1 MHATFTHL
9 IGPRKGEC
17 QNFDASTISI
27 GRAPDNGLLF
37 SDSERRVSSHHAE
50 ITRKGDQYI
59 LRDLGSTNGT
69 MINGRRVI
77 MTELKQDDLLE
88 FGAGGPLLRFGIE
101 TAPTDHLDHHILP
114 ALPGSE
120 GRPVGHSTVELMVDR
135 AVRNRSSNVG
145 IISALVVAMLIGA
158 VAGVVVSAR
167 LNPQL
172 NGRLNVAEVAD
183 RNRPAVVFI
192 RAEFELVDATGAVTE
207 TGTTSGSGFVISPKG
222 FIVTNRHLVHDWE
235 YRPPPAGLA
244 GRIAR
249 IEVVFPGQQAED
261 AIPAE
266 LFQLSSDKITDIAV
280 LKIDPPPNLA
290 VVFGIE
296 ADLAHSEQGD
306 EVVVIGY
313 PLGMDL
319 LRRSRD
325 ALVTP
330 SLSIGVVSRVNS
342 DLIQL
347 NLRAYKGD
355 SGGPLLNR
363 KGQVIGVVT
372 ANLPSAQDIAL
383 CTPIGA
389 AVELI
394 KDELSYDE
402 HQAATNGG

>member
-17 QNFDASTISI
+17 QKFDDLTISI
-27 GRAPDNGLLF
+27 GRAPDNGLRF

-50 ITRKGDQYI
+50 ITRKGDQFI

-77 MTELKQDDLLE
+77 MTELKQDDMLE

-101 TAPTDHLDHHILP
+101 VAPTDHLDQHLLP
-114 ALPGSE
+114 DAPGREDRS
-120 GRPVGHSTVELMVDR
+120 VGHSTVELMVDR
-135 AVRNRSSNVG
+135 AFRKRSSNLG

-158 VAGVVVSAR
+158 VVGVAVSA
-167 LNPQL
+167 LNPPL
-172 NGRLNVAEVAD
+172 NGRLNVAEVAE
-183 RNRPAVVFI
+183 RNSPAVVFI
-192 RAEFELVDATGAVTE
+192 RAEFELVDASGAVTE
-207 TGTTSGSGFVISPKG
+207 TGATSGSGFVVSPKG
-222 FIVTNRHLVHDWE
+222 YIVTNRHLVHDWE
-235 YRPPPAGLA
+235 YRTPPAGLA

-249 IEVVFPGQQAED
+249 IEVVFPGNQAENT
-261 AIPAE
+261 IPAE
-266 LFQLSSDKITDIAV
+266 LFQLSSDTIIDIAV
-280 LKIDPPPNLA
+280 LKIEPPPNLA
-290 VVFGIE
+290 VVYGIE

-319 LRRSRD
+319 LRRSRE
-325 ALVTP
+325 AMVTP
-330 SLSIGVVSRVNS
+330 SLSIGVVSRVNT

-347 NLRAYKGD
+347 NLRAYKGN

-383 CTPIGA
+383 CTPIGV
-389 AVELI
+389 AVALI
-394 KDELSYDE
+394 KDELSYSE
-402 HQAATNGG
+402 HQATTDGG

>member
-17 QNFDASTISI
+17 QKFDASTISI
-27 GRAPDNGLLF
+27 GRAPDNALRF
-37 SDSERRVSSHHAE
+37 SDSERRVSSRHAE
-50 ITRKGDQYI
+50 ITRKDDQYI
-59 LRDLGSTNGT
+59 VRDLGSTNGT
-69 MINGRRVI
+69 MINGRRVV

-88 FGAGGPLLRFGIE
+88 FGAGGPLLRFGME
-101 TAPTDHLDHHILP
+101 AAPTDHLDQHHP
-114 ALPGSE
+114 AEISDGG
-120 GRPVGHSTVELMVDR
+120 GRPVGHSTVELIPDR
-135 AVRNRSSNVG
+135 AVRSRSSNVG
-145 IISALVVAMLIGA
+145 IIAALVVAMSGGA
-158 VAGVVVSAR
+158 VAGVVASAW
-167 LNPQL
+167 LSPPFS
-172 NGRLNVAEVAD
+172 GRLNVAEVAD
-183 RNRPAVVFI
+183 RNGPAVVFI
-192 RAEFELVDATGAVTE
+192 RTEFELVDASGAVAETGA
-207 TGTTSGSGFVISPKG
+207 TSGSGFVVSPKG
-222 FIVTNRHLVHDWE
+222 FIVTNRHVVHNWE
-235 YRPPPAGLA
+235 NRSPQAGLA

-266 LFQLSSDKITDIAV
+266 VFQLCSDKIADIAV

-290 VVFGIE
+290 VVYGIE

-325 ALVTP
+325 SLVAP
-330 SLSIGVVSRVNS
+330 SLSIGVVSRINS

-347 NLRAYKGD
+347 NLRAYKGE

-372 ANLPSAQDIAL
+372 ASVQSAQDIAL
-383 CTPIGA
+383 CTPIGL
-389 AVELI
+389 AVDLI
-394 KDELSYDE
+394 KDELSYDD
-402 HQAATNGG
+402 HQAKTNGG

>member
-9 IGPRKGEC
+9 LGPRKGEC
-17 QNFDASTISI
+17 RKFDALTISI
-27 GRAPDNGLLF
+27 GRAPDNGLRF
-37 SDSERRVSSHHAE
+37 PDSERRVSSHHAE
-50 ITRKGDQYI
+50 ITRRDDQYI

-69 MINGRRVI
+69 MVNGRRVV
-77 MTELKQDDLLE
+77 MTELQQDDLLE

-101 TAPTDHLDHHILP
+101 TTSTERLDQSLLP
-114 ALPGSE
+114 ALPGAE
-120 GRPVGHSTVELMVDR
+120 GRSVGQSTVELMVDR
-135 AVRNRSSNVG
+135 AVRSRSSNLG

-158 VAGVVVSAR
+158 VAGVVVSGI
-167 LNPQL
+167 NPPL
-172 NGRLNVAEVAD
+172 NGHLNVPEVTD
-183 RNRPAVVFI
+183 HNRPAVVFI
-192 RAEFELVDATGAVTE
+192 RAEFELVDASGAVAETGA
-207 TGTTSGSGFVISPKG
+207 TSGSGFVVSPKG
-222 FIVTNRHLVHDWE
+222 LIITNRHLVRDWE
-235 YRPPPAGLA
+235 YRLPPAGLA
-244 GRIAR
+244 GRVAR

-261 AIPAE
+261 AIRAE
-266 LFQLSSDKITDIAV
+266 LFQLSSDKIIDIAV

-296 ADLAHSEQGD
+296 DDLANSEQGD

-325 ALVTP
+325 DQVTP
-330 SLSIGVVSRVNS
+330 SISIGVVSRVNS
-342 DLIQL
+342 NVIQL

-372 ANLPSAQDIAL
+372 ENVPSAQDITL
-383 CTPIGA
+383 CTPIRA

-394 KDELSYDE
+394 RNELSYDE
-402 HQAATNGG
+402 HQETTNGG

>member
-9 IGPRKGEC
+9 LGPRKGEC
-17 QNFDASTISI
+17 QKFDALTIPI
-27 GRAPDNGLLF
+27 GRAPDNGLRFL
-37 SDSERRVSSHHAE
+37 DSERRVSSHHAE

-69 MINGRRVI
+69 MINGRRVVV
-77 MTELKQDDLLE
+77 TELQQDDLLE

-101 TAPTDHLDHHILP
+101 TAPTDHLDQHVLP
-114 ALPGSE
+114 ELTSGD

-135 AVRNRSSNVG
+135 AVRNRSSNLG

-158 VAGVVVSAR
+158 VAGVVVSA
-167 LNPQL
+167 LNPPL

-183 RNRPAVVFI
+183 RNSRAVVFI
-192 RAEFELVDATGAVTE
+192 RAEFELVDASGAVTE
-207 TGTTSGSGFVISPKG
+207 TGAASGSGFVVSPRG

-235 YRPPPAGLA
+235 NHPPPLGLA
-244 GRIAR
+244 GRIAK

-266 LFQLSSDKITDIAV
+266 LFRLSSDKITDIAV

-290 VVFGIE
+290 VVYGIE

-325 ALVTP
+325 AMVTP
-330 SLSIGVVSRVNS
+330 SLSIGVVSRVSS

-347 NLRAYKGD
+347 NLRAYKGE

-394 KDELSYDE
+394 KDELSYGE